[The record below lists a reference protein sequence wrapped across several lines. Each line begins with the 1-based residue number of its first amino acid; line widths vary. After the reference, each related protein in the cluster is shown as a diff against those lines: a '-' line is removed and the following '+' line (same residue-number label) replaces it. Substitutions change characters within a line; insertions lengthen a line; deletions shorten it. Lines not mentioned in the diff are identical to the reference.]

1 MPDNDLPSLVRRL
14 HDELASAPSLDDATR
29 SELRNLASDLERLAS
44 DLERLAGSPGEES
57 RHTMR
62 GRLHEEVERFEASHP
77 GVAKALA
84 NLIDALALYGL

>member
-29 SELRNLASDLERLAS
+29 SELRNLASDLERLA
-44 DLERLAGSPGEES
+44 GSPAEES
-57 RHTMR
+57 RHTLR
-62 GRLHEEVERFEASHP
+62 GRLNEEVERFEASHP